1 MSKVILL
8 STAYLPPIAWFQHL
22 LHADKVYLE
31 QHENYTKQSYR
42 NRCRILTANGSMD
55 LSIPIQH
62 KGKQAIKEVLIQ
74 DAEMWRKQH
83 WQAICS
89 AYGKSAFFLYYKDAF
104 EPFFQMGS
112 SKNLFEHN
120 LKLIQLV
127 LRFLKVNIPIELT
140 ESFEPVPTNTIDLRN
155 YFQAKT
161 NEPAQELLLNK
172 PYLQVFSDK
181 FTFQPNLSILDIL
194 FNQGP
199 VAKDFLIKTED

>member
-31 QHENYTKQSYR
+31 QCENYSKQSYR

-62 KGKQAIKEVLIQ
+62 KGKQAINEVLIQ
-74 DAEMWRKQH
+74 EAEMWRKQH

-104 EPFFQMGS
+104 EPFFQAGS
-112 SKNLFEHN
+112 SINLFEHN

-140 ESFEPVPTNTIDLRN
+140 ERFESVPPNMVDLRN

-161 NEPAQELLLNK
+161 NVHSQELIIYK
-172 PYLQVFSDK
+172 PYLQVFSEK
-181 FTFQPNLSILDIL
+181 YSFQPNLSILDIL

-199 VAKDFLIKTED
+199 VSKDFLIKTEN

>member
-22 LHADKVYLE
+22 LQAEKVYLE
-31 QHENYTKQSYR
+31 QYENYSKQSYR
-42 NRCRILTANGSMD
+42 NRCKILTANGSMD

-62 KGKQAIKEVLIQ
+62 MGKQPINEVLIQ
-74 DAEMWRKQH
+74 EAEMWRKQH

-104 EPFFQMGS
+104 EPFFQAGS
-112 SKNLFEHN
+112 SINLFEHN

-127 LRFLKVNIPIELT
+127 LRFLKMNIPIELT
-140 ESFEPVPTNTIDLRN
+140 ESFETMPTDKIDLRN
-155 YFQAKT
+155 HFQAKT
-161 NEPAQELLLNK
+161 NAPSQELLLNK
-172 PYLQVFSDK
+172 PYLQVFSEK
-181 FTFQPNLSILDIL
+181 YNFQPNLSVLDVL

-199 VAKDFLIKTED
+199 VAKEFIIIN

>member
-31 QHENYTKQSYR
+31 QYENYTKQSYR

-127 LRFLKVNIPIELT
+127 LRFLKLNIPIELT
-140 ESFEPVPTNTIDLRN
+140 ESFESLPTNTIDLRN